1 MGKHSKKSAA
11 PAQET
16 QIKEFLDMI
25 SPGIIKFN
33 VDHFLCGNTYRCVWA
48 LREYPTTTDEQAIL
62 RHLGEKDG
70 VTLRIYTR
78 MVTPSEEKT
87 IIHNAANKHRMAGSN
102 TNDLQQ
108 TVTAE
113 SNLQDVT
120 ALVSAMHRNREP
132 LLHCAVYIELI
143 AHEYDELKLL
153 QTDVL
158 TELVRSKLNVDRL
171 LLRQQQGFLCV
182 GPSGWNVFGAQFERV
197 LPASSV
203 ANLYPFNYS
212 GKTDTHGFYI
222 GRDKSAVLLYKK
234 NNTAAREMSQSIAEL
249 NAKLLML
256 EQLRA
261 KGYLAPEVHQT
272 QSRDINNQLAKLK
285 KERQTE
291 LDSHIIQMLDD
302 VKHLKTILE
311 ELEDPLERFDEKL
324 FTEVVKAISIDHNDE
339 MTLTMIGGL
348 RFTELI

>member
-1 MGKHSKKSAA
+1 MVNKLRFGEEDILG
-11 PAQET
+11 QV
-16 QIKEFLDMI
+16 I
-25 SPGIIKFN
+25 S
-33 VDHFLCGNTYRCVWA
+33 
-48 LREYPTTTDEQAIL
+48 
-62 RHLGEKDG
+62 
-70 VTLRIYTR
+70 
-78 MVTPSEEKT
+78 
-87 IIHNAANKHRMAGSN
+87 
-102 TNDLQQ
+102 
-108 TVTAE
+108 
-113 SNLQDVT
+113 
-120 ALVSAMHRNREP
+120 
-132 LLHCAVYIELI
+132 
-143 AHEYDELKLL
+143 
-153 QTDVL
+153 
-158 TELVRSKLNVDRL
+158 RL
-171 LLRQQQGFLCV
+171 
-182 GPSGWNVFGAQFERV
+182 E
-197 LPASSV
+197 
-203 ANLYPFNYS
+203 
-212 GKTDTHGFYI
+212 
-222 GRDKSAVLLYKK
+222 SAVLLYKK

-339 MTLTMIGGL
+339 MTLTVIGGL

>member
-1 MGKHSKKSAA
+1 MVNKLRFGEEDILG
-11 PAQET
+11 QV
-16 QIKEFLDMI
+16 I
-25 SPGIIKFN
+25 S
-33 VDHFLCGNTYRCVWA
+33 
-48 LREYPTTTDEQAIL
+48 
-62 RHLGEKDG
+62 
-70 VTLRIYTR
+70 
-78 MVTPSEEKT
+78 
-87 IIHNAANKHRMAGSN
+87 
-102 TNDLQQ
+102 
-108 TVTAE
+108 
-113 SNLQDVT
+113 
-120 ALVSAMHRNREP
+120 
-132 LLHCAVYIELI
+132 
-143 AHEYDELKLL
+143 
-153 QTDVL
+153 
-158 TELVRSKLNVDRL
+158 RL
-171 LLRQQQGFLCV
+171 
-182 GPSGWNVFGAQFERV
+182 E
-197 LPASSV
+197 
-203 ANLYPFNYS
+203 
-212 GKTDTHGFYI
+212 
-222 GRDKSAVLLYKK
+222 SAVLLYKK